1 MLLDASQVLPDVS
14 NCVSYGLLLH
24 SAFPNS
30 LLDTQP
36 CASPKFYPHVWQP
49 CVVDEIRGNCIMAT
63 KAFFEL
69 FKLPVLPLQKS
80 VLVVFCFCL
89 LLAISIENWP
99 SCMLQWTI
107 LSKQRNYEVV
117 EEILRISL
125 LGEIWHKSSTWKTIL
140 MEDKVSLIWKIE
152 TKPTQQEWYEL

>member
-1 MLLDASQVLPDVS
+1 
-14 NCVSYGLLLH
+14 
-24 SAFPNS
+24 
-30 LLDTQP
+30 
-36 CASPKFYPHVWQP
+36 
-49 CVVDEIRGNCIMAT
+49 
-63 KAFFEL
+63 
-69 FKLPVLPLQKS
+69 VLPLQKS

-152 TKPTQQEWYEL
+152 TKPTQQEWSEL